1 MGIGLFSPST
11 VSGKDIGCCIISFFV
26 KQEQYNNVRVSI
38 WDNRQIEGVLKC
50 SIQYGLR
57 VYQNKDIERIPL
69 LLGGGE
75 FSYFCILTHPSV
87 LNFILAYPPARS
99 DGVAGHCKVSL
110 LFYMFDKTIDVF
122 YKKPCCSILCKG
134 CTVSFPETVRFKV
147 TAGPQIQGF
156 VW

>member
-1 MGIGLFSPST
+1 M
-11 VSGKDIGCCIISFFV
+11 GCCIISFFV
-26 KQEQYNNVRVSI
+26 KQEQYNNVRMSI
-38 WDNRQIEGVLKC
+38 WDDEQIEGGLKC
-50 SIQYGLR
+50 NGNFIL
-57 VYQNKDIERIPL
+57 L

-75 FSYFCILTHPSV
+75 SALYHLIST
-87 LNFILAYPPARS
+87 YPPARS

-147 TAGPQIQGF
+147 TAGP
-156 VW
+156 